1 MRMINKGISC
11 EQVTRTS
18 GNNISSGIYVY
29 DANDFPN
36 ETDCMGKSF
45 QNIWQSVGFIQVL
58 YLW

>member
-1 MRMINKGISC
+1 MHLRMINKGISC

-29 DANDFPN
+29 ANDFAN

-45 QNIWQSVGFIQVL
+45 RNIGENV
-58 YLW
+58 

>member
-1 MRMINKGISC
+1 MHLRMINKGISC

-29 DANDFPN
+29 ANDFAN

-45 QNIWQSVGFIQVL
+45 RNIGENVWFIQL
-58 YLW
+58 LF